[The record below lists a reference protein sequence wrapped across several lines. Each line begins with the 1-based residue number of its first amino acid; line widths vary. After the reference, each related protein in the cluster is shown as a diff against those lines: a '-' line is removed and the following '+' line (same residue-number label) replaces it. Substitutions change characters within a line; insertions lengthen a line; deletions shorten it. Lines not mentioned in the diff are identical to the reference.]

1 MVDSVPAKEMAA
13 GDEAQAKK
21 KSPLIAMIVSSLIMV
36 GAAYAVVS
44 FVLKPMIHP
53 TQASVTAEAEA
64 EPEGKGEIVRFE
76 NIIVNPS
83 GTMGSRYLST
93 TVGLEVMD
101 EESRDAVRDAEP
113 MIKDA
118 LITYLSS
125 RTIEELTDPGERE
138 LMRETIRQRVNPVIA
153 PQQVRAIYFLDFV
166 LQ

>member
-1 MVDSVPAKEMAA
+1 MVDSEPAKETA
-13 GDEAQAKK
+13 GNEAPAKK
-21 KSPLIAMIVSSLIMV
+21 TSPLVPMLVSSLIMV

-53 TQASVTAEAEA
+53 SQASVADAAEADA
-64 EPEGKGEIVRFE
+64 EGKGEIVRFE

-93 TVGLEVMD
+93 TVGLEVMS
-101 EESRDAVRDAEP
+101 EESREAVREAEP

-125 RTIEELTDPGERE
+125 RTIEELTDPATRE